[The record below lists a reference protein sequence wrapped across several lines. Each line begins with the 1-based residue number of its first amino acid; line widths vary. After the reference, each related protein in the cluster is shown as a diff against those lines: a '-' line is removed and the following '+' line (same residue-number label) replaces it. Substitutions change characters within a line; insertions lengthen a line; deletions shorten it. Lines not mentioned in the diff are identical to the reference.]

1 MLQFVRLVAE
11 LLEGD
16 LGHDNGLGDLLALVV
31 IVVVVE
37 SDDGGVLDLS
47 LDDGVALKVS

>member
-1 MLQFVRLVAE
+1 MLRFVRHVGE

-16 LGHDNGLGDLLALVV
+16 LGHDNGLGDRLAHVV
-31 IVVVVE
+31 IVVVVV

-47 LDDGVALKVS
+47 

>member
-16 LGHDNGLGDLLALVV
+16 LGQDNGLDDMLAHVV
-31 IVVVVE
+31 IVVFVE
-37 SDDGGVLDLS
+37 SDDGGFLT
-47 LDDGVALKVS
+47 